1 MSNNLLLINFEK
13 LPEADRDRILKA
25 VDRLADGNP
34 DLPRQLEKLAD
45 LKVNNPKQFKLGLK
59 ILKL

>member
-13 LPEADRDRILKA
+13 LPEDDRNRILKA
-25 VDRLADGNP
+25 VDRLAVGNP

-45 LKVNNPKQFKLGLK
+45 LKQNNPKQFALGLK